1 KNIDS
6 LLQCQTWS
14 LHSLV
19 CLFPSVPVVSEE
31 TLAPPQNIHVDK
43 WLLTWTPATE
53 ERDVTYTVQY
63 SSFDNRVWK
72 DVPACVQTSFNSCNV
87 AFTKTES
94 EYGCVML
101 RVQAER
107 RGLTSRPVKACS
119 RYGDSC
125 TPEVRLTARPG
136 SLTVYLSENH
146 SMFVEHGDNAQH
158 RVYYGKEGESLQMY
172 EDGTSS
178 VTIHKLEEGKH
189 YCTKVQYIIFN
200 QPYGLESCT
209 QCEVIPE
216 SRHAPKQTEVIVA
229 VVGVVVILAFLIS
242 AIAYI
247 LIFHHRRIKL
257 WLQPPCQIPD
267 HVSTNTIIHTTIW
280 SYCIHINC
288 VAILAC
294 LIYIHEP
301 LF

>member
-1 KNIDS
+1 MLFI
-6 LLQCQTWS
+6 LLCIQVVVQ
-14 LHSLV
+14 
-19 CLFPSVPVVSEE
+19 VPVVSEE

-158 RVYYGKEGESLQMY
+158 RVYYGKEGESLQQMY

-267 HVSTNTIIHTTIW
+267 HFLFEPFPEHHIRSSPSSSSDGHWDIISSI
-280 SYCIHINC
+280 
-288 VAILAC
+288 
-294 LIYIHEP
+294 E
-301 LF
+301 